1 MSSRSRYAK
10 KSFERSTKKIIV
22 NDGQNSVI
30 TSFRLHSDLKKKL
43 ENTSKQNDT
52 TVNKLI
58 TGILEDHFA
67 WDEFGSKLGLMIML
81 RSFYIELMDLIDR
94 DKIKELAQT
103 VGKED
108 LKTLIT
114 FVHGRITIDSVVKE
128 TEMYF
133 KKIHAA
139 YRFTNRD
146 NKLTFIV
153 ENNLGNNW
161 PYYVVSIL
169 NSILLEIGY
178 KIAYSKY
185 EKKSFSFEIIKKR

>member
-1 MSSRSRYAK
+1 M
-10 KSFERSTKKIIV
+10 
-22 NDGQNSVI
+22 
-30 TSFRLHSDLKKKL
+30 KKKL
-43 ENTSKQNDT
+43 ENTSKENDI

-81 RSFYIELMDLIDR
+81 RSFYMELMDLIDR

-108 LKTLIT
+108 LKALIT
-114 FVHGRITIDSVVKE
+114 FVHGRITINSVVKE

-133 KKIHAA
+133 KKIHVA
-139 YRFTNRD
+139 YRLINRND
-146 NKLTFIV
+146 KLTLIV

-161 PYYVVSIL
+161 PYYVVSTL

-178 KIAYSKY
+178 KIVSAKY
-185 EKKSFSFEIIKKR
+185 EKKSFSFEIIKKQ